1 MEAGKSKLDSL
12 GIPPISPGETPE
24 AYAEFFRAARK
35 LRTLGLK
42 TIALIPADDRVAIP
56 PVAIQLSLALSH
68 AADQTVNVLDANT
81 RHPALTQ
88 LASKLEERTQRRGFI
103 TTWIA
108 DRVTVTTPPGPLAG
122 LNLVELEETLQR
134 DRERYG
140 FVLIDFTGF
149 DKLGEHVRAYQIVDG
164 VLIIA
169 RTGKTKERDLLE
181 KHVDVPAEKNLGV
194 LLIG

>member
-1 MEAGKSKLDSL
+1 MEAGKSKLESL
-12 GIPPISPGETPE
+12 GIPPITPGETPE

-35 LRTLGLK
+35 LRSLRLK

-56 PVAIQLSLALSH
+56 PVAIQLALALSH

-81 RHPALTQ
+81 RHPALSQ

-108 DRVTVTTPPGPLAG
+108 ERVTVTTPPGRLAG
-122 LNLVELEETLQR
+122 LNLVELEETLDR
-134 DRERYG
+134 DRQRYG

-149 DKLGEHVRAYQIVDG
+149 EKLGEHVRAFQIVDG
-164 VLIIA
+164 VLIVA
-169 RTGKTKERDLLE
+169 RTGRTKERDLLAR
-181 KHVDVPAEKNLGV
+181 HADVPEEKSLGV

>member
-1 MEAGKSKLDSL
+1 MHAGKSKLESL
-12 GIPPISPGETPE
+12 GIPPITPGETPE

-35 LRTLGLK
+35 LRTLNLK
-42 TIALIPADDRVAIP
+42 VVALIPADDRVAIP
-56 PVAIQLSLALSH
+56 PVALQLALALSH

-88 LASKLEERTQRRGFI
+88 LASKLEERTQRRGLI

-108 DRVTVTTPPGPLAG
+108 ERVTVTTPPGALRG
-122 LNLVELEETLQR
+122 LNLVELEETLER
-134 DRERYG
+134 DRRRYG

-149 DKLGEHVRAYQIVDG
+149 DKLGEHVRAFQIVDG
-164 VLIIA
+164 VLIVA
-169 RTGKTKERDLLE
+169 RTDHTKERDLLKIHGEVPRE
-181 KHVDVPAEKNLGV
+181 KSLGV

>member
-1 MEAGKSKLDSL
+1 MEAGKSKLESL
-12 GIPPISPGETPE
+12 GIPPITPGETPE

-35 LRTLGLK
+35 LRSLRLK
-42 TIALIPADDRVAIP
+42 AIALIPADDRVAIP
-56 PVAIQLSLALSH
+56 PVAIQLALALSH

-81 RHPALTQ
+81 RHPALSQ

-108 DRVTVTTPPGPLAG
+108 ERVTVTTPPGRLAG
-122 LNLVELEETLQR
+122 LNLVELEETLDR
-134 DRERYG
+134 DRQRYG

-149 DKLGEHVRAYQIVDG
+149 EKLGEHVRAFQIVDG
-164 VLIIA
+164 VLIVA
-169 RTGKTKERDLLE
+169 RTGRTKERDLLAR
-181 KHVDVPAEKNLGV
+181 HADVPEEKSLGV